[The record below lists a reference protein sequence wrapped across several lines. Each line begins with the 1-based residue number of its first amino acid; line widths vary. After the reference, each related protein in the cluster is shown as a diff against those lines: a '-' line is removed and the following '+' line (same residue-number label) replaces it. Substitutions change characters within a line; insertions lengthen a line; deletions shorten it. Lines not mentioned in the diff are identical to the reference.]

1 MMATNPQLPNPTP
14 VELDILRIL
23 WQHGPSTV
31 RDVYALMSKD
41 RDMAYTTTLKMLQIM
56 TEKGLVDREEAGK
69 AHIYRARQTEERTQR
84 SMVGEFM
91 DRAFGG
97 AVQKLV
103 MQALTARKTSPEELA
118 EIRRLLDELE
128 QEGVQ

>member
-1 MMATNPQLPNPTP
+1 MTSCQPLPNPTP

-31 RDVYALMSKD
+31 RDVYSHMSKD
-41 RDMAYTTTLKMLQIM
+41 REMAYTTTLKMLQIM
-56 TEKGLVDREEAGK
+56 TEKGLVEREEAGK
-69 AHIYRARQTEERTQR
+69 AHIYTARQNEERTQR

-97 AVQKLV
+97 AAQKLV
-103 MQALTARKTSPEELA
+103 MQALTSRKTSPEELA
-118 EIRRLLDELE
+118 EIRRLLDRLE
-128 QEGVQ
+128 EESDR

>member
-1 MMATNPQLPNPTP
+1 MTSSQSLPNPTP

-23 WQHGPSTV
+23 WEHGPSTV
-31 RDVYALMSKD
+31 RDVYARMSED
-41 RDMAYTTTLKMLQIM
+41 REMAYTTALKMLQIM

-84 SMVGEFM
+84 SMVGEFL

-97 AVQKLV
+97 AAQKLV
-103 MQALTARKTSPEELA
+103 MQALTTRKTSPEELA
-118 EIRRLLDELE
+118 EIRQLLDRLE
-128 QEGVQ
+128 EESEK